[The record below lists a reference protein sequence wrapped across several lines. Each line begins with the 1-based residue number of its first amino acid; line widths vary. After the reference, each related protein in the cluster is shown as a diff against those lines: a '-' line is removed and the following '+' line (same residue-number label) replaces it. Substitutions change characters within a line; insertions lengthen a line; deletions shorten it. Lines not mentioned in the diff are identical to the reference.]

1 MSDTD
6 QNPSEKAKR
15 SAWVEEI
22 NLAGKDLVEQVKSL
36 IQQGNV
42 RRLII
47 RRSTGESLLEVPLTA
62 TVIAGGALLVFN
74 PMLAAIGALAALVAE
89 VKLEVVR
96 EVAEG
101 EEVPEGKKKVD
112 IE

>member
-1 MSDTD
+1 MANNDK
-6 QNPSEKAKR
+6 NPETTKR
-15 SAWVEEI
+15 AAWVEEI
-22 NLAGKDLVEQVKSL
+22 NLASKDLIEQVKSL

-47 RRSTGESLLEVPLTA
+47 KRSTDEVLLEVPLTA

-74 PMLAAIGALAALVAE
+74 PMLAALGALAALVAE

-96 EVAEG
+96 EVMDG
-101 EEVPEGKKKVD
+101 EEIPEGKRKVD

>member
-1 MSDTD
+1 MT
-6 QNPSEKAKR
+6 EKQKR
-15 SAWVEEI
+15 AAWVEEI

-36 IQQGNV
+36 VQQGNV

-47 RRSTGESLLEVPLTA
+47 KRSTGETLLEVPLTA
-62 TVIAGGALLVFN
+62 TVIAGGVLLVFN
-74 PMLAAIGALAALVAE
+74 PMIAAIGALAALVAE

-96 EVAEG
+96 EVLDG
-101 EEVPEGKKKVD
+101 EEIPEGKRKVD

>member
-1 MSDTD
+1 MANNDTNTD
-6 QNPSEKAKR
+6 EKAKR

-22 NLAGKDLVEQVKSL
+22 NLAGKDLVEQVKAL
-36 IQQGNV
+36 VQQGNV

-47 RRSTGESLLEVPLTA
+47 KRSSGEVLLEVPLTA

-89 VKLEVVR
+89 LKLEVVR

-101 EEVPEGKKKVD
+101 EEIPEGKRKVD

>member
-1 MSDTD
+1 MSD
-6 QNPSEKAKR
+6 QNDKAKR
-15 SAWVEEI
+15 GAWVEEV
-22 NLAGKDLVEQVKSL
+22 NLAGKDLVENVKSL
-36 IQQGNV
+36 VQQGNV

-47 RRSTGESLLEVPLTA
+47 RRSSGETLLEVPLTA

-74 PMLAAIGALAALVAE
+74 PMLAALGALAALVAE

-96 EVAEG
+96 ELAEG
-101 EEVPEGKKKVD
+101 EEVPEGKRKVD

>member
-1 MSDTD
+1 MAMTNND
-6 QNPSEKAKR
+6 EKTKR
-15 SAWVEEI
+15 TAWVEEV
-22 NLAGKDLVEQVKSL
+22 NLAGKDLVENVKSL
-36 IQQGNV
+36 VQQGNV

-47 RRSTGESLLEVPLTA
+47 RRSSGETLLEVPLTA

-74 PMLAAIGALAALVAE
+74 PMLAALGALAALVAE

-96 EVAEG
+96 ELADG
-101 EEVPEGKKKVD
+101 EEVPEGKRKVD